1 MNAQRI
7 NITLPADLARDLRGI
22 VPEGSRSEYIAK
34 VLKEKFDRN
43 KNLKKEWAKSLRA
56 NRKLYQEVHKDWA
69 PLDTEG
75 WPE

>member
-7 NITLPADLARDLRGI
+7 NITLPADLARDFRRTIPDG
-22 VPEGSRSEYIAK
+22 ERSKFIADA
-34 VLKEKFDRN
+34 LKERVAKKRN
-43 KNLKKEWAKSLRA
+43 LEKEWAKSLRA
-56 NRKLYQEVHKDWA
+56 NRKLYEEVRKDWA